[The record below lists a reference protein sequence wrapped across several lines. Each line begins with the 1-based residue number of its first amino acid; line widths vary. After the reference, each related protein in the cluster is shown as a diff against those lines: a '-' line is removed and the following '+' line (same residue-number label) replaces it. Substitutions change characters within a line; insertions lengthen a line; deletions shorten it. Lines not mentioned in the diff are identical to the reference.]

1 MIRNGITIELDLPYQ
16 VREIILARPFVG
28 RNGLGGGSF
37 LRQKKTNEQNDSV
50 LLRFVKPFNLFFKYC
65 VGHFSTS
72 LSFKGIAPQKKTLC
86 TLPNP
91 LPNYNRSGESAICGS
106 PPTKINAHRA
116 WAFTL
121 FLHPGAEHLADCF
134 PVYRRIQNIRI
145 MKPRTFSAH
154 SPTSERNAPLPS
166 NLMREIFEPGVAN
179 GKFWTGFT
187 GLTGFFSLNLVN
199 PVAV

>member
-72 LSFKGIAPQKKTLC
+72 LSFKGIAPQT
-86 TLPNP
+86 
-91 LPNYNRSGESAICGS
+91 ESNASIAFMPRKVNGVFLRNTADASKFSS
-106 PPTKINAHRA
+106 PR
-116 WAFTL
+116 
-121 FLHPGAEHLADCF
+121 
-134 PVYRRIQNIRI
+134 
-145 MKPRTFSAH
+145 
-154 SPTSERNAPLPS
+154 
-166 NLMREIFEPGVAN
+166 
-179 GKFWTGFT
+179 
-187 GLTGFFSLNLVN
+187 
-199 PVAV
+199 

>member
-1 MIRNGITIELDLPYQ
+1 MRFPFISKASLIRNGITIELDLPYQ

-86 TLPNP
+86 ILPNP
-91 LPNYNRSGESAICGS
+91 LPNYKRS
-106 PPTKINAHRA
+106 
-116 WAFTL
+116 
-121 FLHPGAEHLADCF
+121 
-134 PVYRRIQNIRI
+134 
-145 MKPRTFSAH
+145 
-154 SPTSERNAPLPS
+154 
-166 NLMREIFEPGVAN
+166 
-179 GKFWTGFT
+179 KFRFKRQI
-187 GLTGFFSLNLVN
+187 
-199 PVAV
+199 